1 MLKQLK
7 TFWRNLALASAQKI
21 TVGGQAVIEGVMM
34 RSANGYAVAV
44 RRADNSIDIDV
55 NPHVPLARRRP
66 VFKLPVLRGAAGLF
80 EMMAIGMK
88 SLEYSAQQA
97 ALDDPA
103 EQEKRAK
110 KKKAAEAA
118 AAGAASAA
126 TAAGTGAAAAG
137 AIAAGHGTDEPE
149 EPVMSKL
156 ALAATMAFSLGLG
169 LFLFVVI
176 PNLATH
182 FLGYLFTA
190 DRQPILEE
198 NQPVVY
204 NLISGFVRICIIVG
218 YIWAIS
224 FMSDVKRLFR
234 YHGAEHKAV
243 STFESGQELT
253 VENVRPFTIFHPRC
267 GTTFIAITLMV
278 AILTFAVFAR
288 VLLIVWP
295 EFAEFSFAARKT
307 MLILGHILL
316 MPLVA
321 GVCFELLR
329 LGGRFPNNPLLAI
342 LIAPGFWFQRLT
354 VKEPD
359 DSMIE
364 VAIAS
369 LKEALAIRE
378 PAPAAEGVPAAN
390 KSEAVAATA

>member
-1 MLKQLK
+1 MFSPLLNWSR
-7 TFWRNLALASAQKI
+7 TILLASARQI

-34 RSANGYAVAV
+34 RSPNGYAVAV
-44 RRADNSIDIDV
+44 RRADKSIDIDV
-55 NPHVPLARRRP
+55 TPHIPLARRRP
-66 VFKLPVLRGAAGLF
+66 IFKLPILRGAAGLF

-103 EQEKRAK
+103 EQAKRQK
-110 KKKAAEAA
+110 KLKAAEE
-118 AAGAASAA
+118 
-126 TAAGTGAAAAG
+126 AGTTSD
-137 AIAAGHGTDEPE
+137 ISPD

-156 ALAATMAFSLGLG
+156 ALAVTMAFSLGLG
-169 LFLFVVI
+169 LFLFVVL

-182 FLGYLFTA
+182 FIGYVITA
-190 DRQPILEE
+190 DKQPILEE
-198 NQPVVY
+198 NRPILY
-204 NLISGFVRICIIVG
+204 NLISGAVRICIIVG

-243 STFESGQELT
+243 STFEAGQELT

-278 AILTFAVFAR
+278 AILTFAVFAH
-288 VLLIVWP
+288 LLLLVWP
-295 EFAEFSFAARKT
+295 GFAEYSFAARKT
-307 MLILGHILL
+307 MLIIGHILL
-316 MPLVA
+316 MPVVA

-364 VAIAS
+364 VAIVS

-378 PAPAAEGVPAAN
+378 TAPAAEAIPE
-390 KSEAVAATA
+390 KSAAVAATA

>member
-1 MLKQLK
+1 MTGLGKWLRQVA
-7 TFWRNLALASAQKI
+7 TMSAQQI

-34 RSANGYAVAV
+34 RGAGGYAVAV

-55 NPHVPLARRRP
+55 NPHVPLGRRYP
-66 VFKLPVLRGAAGLF
+66 IFKLPVLRGAAGLF

-103 EQEKRAK
+103 EQEKRRKRGENLPEGAK
-110 KKKAAEAA
+110 
-118 AAGAASAA
+118 
-126 TAAGTGAAAAG
+126 
-137 AIAAGHGTDEPE
+137 E
-149 EPVMSKL
+149 EPPMSKL
-156 ALAATMAFSLGLG
+156 ALAVTMAFSLSIGI
-169 LFLFVVI
+169 FLFVVV
-176 PNLATH
+176 PNLVTH
-182 FLGYLFTA
+182 YIGKWFLPGNEPL
-190 DRQPILEE
+190 LEE
-198 NQPVVY
+198 NAPLAY

-243 STFESGQELT
+243 SAFEANKELT

-288 VLLIVWP
+288 VLLMVWP

-307 MLILGHILL
+307 MLIIGHILL

-321 GVCFELLR
+321 GLCFELLR
-329 LGGRFPNNPLLAI
+329 LGGRFPRNPILRI
-342 LIAPGFWFQRLT
+342 LIAPGYWFQHLT
-354 VKEPD
+354 VKDPD

-364 VAIAS
+364 VAIVS
-369 LKEALAIRE
+369 LKEALGIRE
-378 PAPAAEGVPAAN
+378 PALAPGAQMEAIAE
-390 KSEAVAATA
+390 SAATA